1 MTAKIQIQGSGIY
14 YDDDNDGVG
23 DCVLTISNSI

>member
-14 YDDDNDGVG
+14 SDDDNDGGG
-23 DCVLTISNSI
+23 DCVLTIFNSI